1 MVPCSL
7 AAGPPLKKPRVDA
20 EILGLQLGPSP
31 SPPPPPPAL
40 EKAAPTCIVGSER
53 LPQSRVDS
61 GVAPEPNGRKRGAA
75 SLVEGTELTKDGGS
89 SLNPLRQS
97 RPTGQPCGNDSLQVI
112 PMRPLRVASDA
123 RLRQSAP
130 THHSTGQ
137 VASGAYPRS
146 HREGMSHRIR
156 LSSRRPHRH
165 SRPRPFGASPT
176 RSIGRLLMS
185 ATCGL
190 APTSF
195 QCFWSTRAQPTWWRC
210 VGAPLC
216 ALPHASPRRNGRHL
230 PRGRR
235 QFRPSVAAAVA
246 RLTVAG

>member
-7 AAGPPLKKPRVDA
+7 AAGPPLKKPRMDA
-20 EILGLQLGPSP
+20 EILGLPVGS

-40 EKAAPTCIVGSER
+40 EKAAPTCIVVGER
-53 LPQSRVDS
+53 LPESHVDS

-89 SLNPLRQS
+89 SLNPLRHS
-97 RPTGQPCGNDSLQVI
+97 RPTGQPCGNDLLQVI
-112 PMRPLRVASDA
+112 PMTPLRVASDA

-137 VASGAYPRS
+137 VASGAYRRS
-146 HREGMSHRIR
+146 HREGMTHPIR
-156 LSSRRPHRH
+156 LSSRRPRRP
-165 SRPRPFGASPT
+165 SRPRQFGASPT
-176 RSIGRLLMS
+176 RTIGRLLMS

-195 QCFWSTRAQPTWWRC
+195 QCF
-210 VGAPLC
+210 
-216 ALPHASPRRNGRHL
+216 
-230 PRGRR
+230 
-235 QFRPSVAAAVA
+235 
-246 RLTVAG
+246 